1 MIDISILI
9 PYNTPVMSLHA
20 VWACCGFDLS
30 MLTVRSFRNAD
41 PPRLLALWRKTQRCQ
56 YEYQEDYASTFPL
69 SLNQLQTQIL
79 GLPMLNAASVMLA
92 FEEETLVGYI
102 HTIFAP
108 SLDGY
113 TFDYTVGQICFLCID
128 PDCSDA
134 LGAASALIHAG
145 ENYLAS
151 RGAQKIFGGSPS
163 PSAPFYTG
171 FYGGGEAV
179 GILHSNKAVIDAFQ
193 AANYQIHQQTRWF
206 YYNIQHSLT
215 DFSAEM
221 ASHYEFYSMKIGEV
235 QKARTWWEGC
245 SLANG
250 MWYDAMAYSI
260 QEKRP
265 VARLR
270 VRVTCPDASPEMEDV
285 SALYGRTWL
294 ASLVELR
301 VHPDFPSERMQDI
314 LLDELIRYLIAHNQ
328 VFRIEAHAA
337 EGSLLFILLRRKS
350 WKERGNGSV
359 FVKVL

>member
-1 MIDISILI
+1 M
-9 PYNTPVMSLHA
+9 P
-20 VWACCGFDLS
+20 
-30 MLTVRSFRNAD
+30 TVRSFRNED
-41 PPRLLALWRKTQRCQ
+41 PPRLLALWRRTQRCQ
-56 YEYQEDYASTFPL
+56 YEYRDDYASTFPL

-79 GLPMLNAASVMLA
+79 GLPMVDASSVMLA
-92 FEEETLVGYI
+92 FEGHNLVGYI
-102 HTIFAP
+102 HTILVP
-108 SLDGY
+108 SRDGY
-113 TFDYTVGQICFLCID
+113 AFDNTVGQICFLCVD

-134 LGAASALIHAG
+134 LETASALIQAG

-179 GILHSNKAVIDAFQ
+179 GILHSDQISIDAFQ
-193 AANYQIHQQTRWF
+193 AANYQIHQKTCWF

-215 DFSAEM
+215 AYSVLDFSAEM
-221 ASHYEFYSMKIGEV
+221 ASHYEFYHIKIGEV
-235 QKARTWWEGC
+235 QKAKTWWEGC
-245 SLANG
+245 TLANG
-250 MWYDAMAYSI
+250 MWYDAMAHSI

-270 VRVTCPDASPEMEDV
+270 VRITCPDASPEMEDV

-294 ASLVELR
+294 ASLIELR
-301 VHPDFPSERMQDI
+301 VHPDFTNERMQDI

-337 EGSLLFILLRRKS
+337 EGSPLFALLRRQS

-359 FVKVL
+359 FVKVLLSRKD